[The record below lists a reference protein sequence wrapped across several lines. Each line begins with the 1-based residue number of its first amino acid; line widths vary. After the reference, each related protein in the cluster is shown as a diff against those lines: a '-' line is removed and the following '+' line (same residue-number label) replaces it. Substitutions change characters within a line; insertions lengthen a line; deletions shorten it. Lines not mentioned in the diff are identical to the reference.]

1 MRVNLSQ
8 TLQTITSDIEQIRIV
23 DEAPCD
29 DVVHPKA
36 AQS

>member
-8 TLQTITSDIEQIRIV
+8 ALQTITSDIEQIRIV
-23 DEAPCD
+23 DEALCN
-29 DVVHPKA
+29 DVVHPQA